1 MAINKVVFGGNTL
14 IDLTADTVTAEKLLK
29 GTTAHDKAGEA
40 ITGTCSYDS
49 DTSDATITVAEMLEG
64 KSAYV
69 RGAKLVGEMKN
80 NGAFSE
86 VITDANQEITIPSGY
101 HDGSGKISL
110 DATEKAKIKP
120 EDIREGKTILGV
132 TGTMTGTEA
141 VKAESKT
148 ITPSM
153 SAQTIVPS
161 DGYNYI
167 SQVVV
172 NAIPF
177 ETSENAAGGTTYTIG

>member
-29 GTTAHDKAGEA
+29 GTTAHDKAGEV

-49 DTSDATITVAEMLEG
+49 DTSDATISVGEMLEG
-64 KSAYV
+64 KSAYA
-69 RGAKLVGEMKN
+69 RGAKLVGEMRN
-80 NGAFSE
+80 NGSFSG
-86 VITDANQEITIPSGY
+86 VITDTNQEITIPSGY
-101 HDGSGKISL
+101 HDGSGKVGI
-110 DATEKAKIKP
+110 DATEKAKIKA

-132 TGTMTGTEA
+132 TGTMTGTES
-141 VKAESKT
+141 VNAESRT

-153 SAQTIVPS
+153 TAQTIVPS
-161 DGYNYI
+161 DGYNYL

-177 ETSENAAGGTTYTIG
+177 ETSQNAAGGTTYTIG